1 MSRKKTRPVCLY
13 VDRTYEPQIDY
24 IKSTCG
30 LTAFIEAHLKN
41 VRIPVSWKSDAAK
54 ILNIPTDKE

>member
-1 MSRKKTRPVCLY
+1 MTRKKTRPVCLY
-13 VDRTYEPQIDY
+13 VDKMYAPQIDY

-41 VRIPVSWKSDAAK
+41 VNIPISWKSDVAK
-54 ILNIPTDKE
+54 NLNIPTDKE